1 MMRKIILIIV
11 FLFIL
16 TTQAFGAE
24 FVLMGNN
31 GKSKT
36 CQILDNGYLCP
47 GEKKVDV
54 KNFKFLFFM
63 PKEAVYKTITA
74 YGGKNINYLQ
84 LNNGRRYENGDL
96 VLDSPFI
103 KKKKGIIVK
112 NLQGVE
118 DICELK
124 KNGGYICNTK
134 QQLFNPLL
142 PENKSWSFY
151 RSDLDLQ
158 DNKPCIGFPN
168 GFQTDEKVY
177 FVENFQDKFFPYVY
191 FDNPDAF
198 RYENNKKGYVLFAD
212 GLYIPG
218 ELPVVYENRIVYEMP
233 EPTFTAPVTNIE
245 VKSLTKEDLKYYK
258 PPSVKTKVIY
268 GTNGNGKSYTIIEKY
283 GRTYIHP
290 GPYGTGG
297 DI

>member
-1 MMRKIILIIV
+1 MRKIILIIV

-218 ELPVVYENRIVYEMP
+218 ELPVVYENRIYEDWP
-233 EPTFTAPVTNIE
+233 EYSSYHIKGNYTDYAKE
-245 VKSLTKEDLKYYK
+245 VGHYSHSYETVERSIIYIDDEAYTLLKYNN
-258 PPSVKTKVIY
+258 
-268 GTNGNGKSYTIIEKY
+268 GTSALKK
-283 GRTYIHP
+283 GRYWLK
-290 GPYGTGG
+290 
-297 DI
+297 